1 LGLIAVI
8 LVTFQLGWRSWGV
21 VFFAVLTLAFLS
33 APGQQFRRL
42 TSGALD
48 DAGGVVAR
56 ISIAYLL
63 ASAFVLLTRSEEMGI
78 LLGAATLA
86 PPALFASRTV
96 AHALGQ
102 AARCRMGIKQR
113 VLVVGGG
120 EVAKQVIATLSARD
134 EYGFDLVGAVDD
146 DPLLGAQQLGA
157 RVVGRIADIP
167 DLVRTHN
174 VDALIV
180 AFSRQSGRR
189 TVDALRT
196 AMSCDVTTWVVP
208 RFFELGHEV
217 RRTGEHL
224 WGLPVMRLKRSARR
238 RPEWFMKRTLDFL
251 MAGVLML
258 VLSPLIAV
266 IAILVYLDL
275 GHPVLY
281 RQVRVGVDNV
291 PFTLLKFRSM
301 RSEEVS
307 IQGQEWAA
315 RSARTT
321 RLGRVLR
328 TTSLDE
334 LPQLINVL
342 RGDMSIVGPRP
353 ERPYFV
359 SLFEEEF
366 PGYSARHRLPG
377 GMTGWAQIH
386 GLCGDTSIEER
397 LAFDNYYIENWSL
410 GQDLGILV
418 RTLRTMMKKFRA
430 EAVHLKAEAR
440 TTLADQKR
448 EEARATEQEAESKAA
463 QALEVDAE
471 AEIRLKAE
479 ADALAE
485 QAHDLAGQAMGLD
498 TQADEFQREADELQ
512 GELQKEAE
520 DIKKQALHE

>member
-1 LGLIAVI
+1 
-8 LVTFQLGWRSWGV
+8 
-21 VFFAVLTLAFLS
+21 
-33 APGQQFRRL
+33 
-42 TSGALD
+42 
-48 DAGGVVAR
+48 
-56 ISIAYLL
+56 
-63 ASAFVLLTRSEEMGI
+63 
-78 LLGAATLA
+78 
-86 PPALFASRTV
+86 
-96 AHALGQ
+96 
-102 AARCRMGIKQR
+102 
-113 VLVVGGG
+113 
-120 EVAKQVIATLSARD
+120 
-134 EYGFDLVGAVDD
+134 
-146 DPLLGAQQLGA
+146 
-157 RVVGRIADIP
+157 
-167 DLVRTHN
+167 
-174 VDALIV
+174 
-180 AFSRQSGRR
+180 
-189 TVDALRT
+189 
-196 AMSCDVTTWVVP
+196 
-208 RFFELGHEV
+208 
-217 RRTGEHL
+217 
-224 WGLPVMRLKRSARR
+224 
-238 RPEWFMKRTLDFL
+238 MKRTLDFL